1 MFLSCR
7 IESQGRFCDSAGP
20 AVESLEFLKGHSPL
34 MGATDRGLAATSVAG
49 GGGGGGGA
57 QEKKIIEVAALVL
70 NTCPMQ
76 YPSNHI
82 CNRSENFQCGT

>member
-1 MFLSCR
+1 
-7 IESQGRFCDSAGP
+7 
-20 AVESLEFLKGHSPL
+20 

-49 GGGGGGGA
+49 GVGGGGGGR
-57 QEKKIIEVAALVL
+57 EKKIIEVVALVL

-82 CNRSENFQCGT
+82 CNRSENFQHGS